1 MLLVTEVTAIR
12 EGRVH
17 RRTATE
23 ASRSESRP
31 RPSSVRPSS
40 RARYFIVSQ
49 RPWRLAA
56 GTLLSVGLLWLAA
69 RGVSWAEVA
78 VALGSAR
85 WNLIAVAA
93 GCVLLATALGAWCWR
108 RLLVATTVP
117 VTLVGAWK
125 ILLIGQF
132 LNICVPARA
141 GDVTRV
147 YLMGEAAGMP
157 KTGAATSL
165 ILEKVF
171 DATTLLLL
179 LGLVSLLVDLPAPL
193 AGVRRGLAAA
203 AVLLPLAVVALAW
216 RGTGL
221 VRLLERQAH
230 GDGGWV
236 TRLAR
241 HGETIVESLRII
253 RHWQGLVLMQAGY
266 LGVWLALAGVNYAVL
281 RALNL
286 DIDVPVLAAFVVL
299 IVLQVGTS
307 VPSTPG
313 KIGVFQYLAVL
324 ALAPFGVA
332 RELALTYGVLLHV
345 VGFGPLVALGGFW
358 SWTGLAAKRRAR

>member
-1 MLLVTEVTAIR
+1 MSYRL
-12 EGRVH
+12 
-17 RRTATE
+17 
-23 ASRSESRP
+23 
-31 RPSSVRPSS
+31 
-40 RARYFIVSQ
+40 
-49 RPWRLAA
+49 RLAA
-56 GTLLSVGLLWLAA
+56 GTLLSIGLLWLAA
-69 RGVSWAEVA
+69 RGLSWAEVA
-78 VALGSAR
+78 AGLGSAR
-85 WNLIAVAA
+85 WSLIAVAV
-93 GCVLLATALGAWCWR
+93 GFVLVATAVRAWCWR

-125 ILLIGQF
+125 IVLIGQF

-141 GDVTRV
+141 GDVARV
-147 YLMGEAAGMP
+147 YLMGKAAGMP

-165 ILEKVF
+165 VVEKFF

-179 LGLVSLLVDLPAPL
+179 LGLVSVLVDVPAPL

-203 AVLLPLAVVALAW
+203 AVLLLLAVVAVAW
-216 RGTGL
+216 RGTRL
-221 VRLLERQAH
+221 LRLLERQAH
-230 GDGGWV
+230 GAGGWV
-236 TRLAR
+236 ARLAR

-253 RHWQGLVLMQAGY
+253 RRWQGLVLTQAGY

-281 RALNL
+281 RALE
-286 DIDVPVLAAFVVL
+286 IGAPVPAAFVVL
-299 IVLQVGTS
+299 VVLQVGTS

-358 SWTGLAAKRRAR
+358 SWTGLAAKRRVP